1 MTPSAPGT
9 ASRRRGTRTAL
20 VLVALVA
27 LAVIAVV
34 VAGALDS
41 DGGGSGVTVPGS
53 PGGGPIEARCDLF
66 AAPSGDDGAGSGTRR
81 RPYATPQHLV
91 RALGRGETGCLRAGT
106 YEFDQLLV
114 SRPQVTLAPYR
125 DEAVTLRGG
134 IKVLPGAVGS
144 MIEGMTLNGNRG
156 AHPIGPRIYADGA
169 VLRGNEITNEHAG
182 ICVQVAR
189 FFRRPPP
196 VGVVIERNRIHDCG
210 ELPPTNHDHG
220 IYLSQARDT
229 IVRDNWIYD
238 NADRGIQQYPD
249 AQGSRITGN
258 VIYRNGEGINFSGK
272 GGLTSSHNLVTG
284 NVIADSQGGWNVY
297 SGPRG
302 PDATGN
308 VVSGNCLH
316 ADNPDDFYNSNG
328 GIEPQSR
335 NFDARDNAIADL
347 DFVDAGGLNLRLSPG
362 TRCANTVAAALREE
376 RAARDG

>member
-1 MTPSAPGT
+1 LTPSVPGT
-9 ASRRRGTRTAL
+9 ASKRRWTRTAL
-20 VLVALVA
+20 VLAALGA
-27 LAVIAVV
+27 LAVIGVV

-53 PGGGPIEARCDLF
+53 PGGGPIEARCDRF
-66 AAPSGDDGAGSGTRR
+66 AAPSGDDDAGSGTRR

-125 DEAVTLRGG
+125 DAAVTLRGG
-134 IKVLPGAVGS
+134 IKVLPGAAGS
-144 MIEGMTLNGNRG
+144 VIEGMTLNGNTG
-156 AHPIGPRIYADGA
+156 AHPIGPRIYADRA

-189 FFRRPPP
+189 YFRRPPP

-220 IYLSQARDT
+220 IYLSQARET

-249 AQGSRITGN
+249 AQGTTIVGN

-272 GGLTSSHNLVTG
+272 GGLTSSHNLV
-284 NVIADSQGGWNVY
+284 Y

-308 VVSGNCLH
+308 LVTGNCLH
-316 ADNPDDFYNSNG
+316 ADNPDDFYNSDG

-335 NFDARDNAIADL
+335 NFDARDNAIADP
-347 DFVDAGGLNLRLSPG
+347 DFVDAGGLNLRLTPG
-362 TRCANTVAAALREE
+362 TRCANTVAAAEREQ
-376 RAARDG
+376 RAGRGR

>member
-1 MTPSAPGT
+1 
-9 ASRRRGTRTAL
+9 
-20 VLVALVA
+20 
-27 LAVIAVV
+27 LAVIVV
-34 VAGALDS
+34 VVVGALDS
-41 DGGGSGVTVPGS
+41 EGGGSGVTGPGS
-53 PGGGPIEARCDLF
+53 PGGRPVEARCDLF
-66 AAPSGDDGAGSGTRR
+66 AAPSGDDGSGSGSRR
-81 RPYATPQHLV
+81 RPYATPQHLA

-106 YEFDQLLV
+106 YEFRQLLV

-125 DEAVTLRGG
+125 DEVVTLRGG
-134 IKVLPGAVGS
+134 IKLLPGAAGS
-144 MIEGMTLNGNRG
+144 VIEGMTLNGDTG

-189 FFRRPPP
+189 YFRRPSP

-210 ELPPTNHDHG
+210 EEPPTNHDHG
-220 IYLSQARDT
+220 IYLSQARET

-249 AQGSRITGN
+249 AQGTTIVGN

-308 VVSGNCLH
+308 VVTGNCVH
-316 ADNPDDFYNSNG
+316 ADNPDDFYNSGG

-335 NFDARDNAIADL
+335 NFDARDNTIADPG
-347 DFVDAGGLNLRLSPG
+347 FVDTGALDLRLNPG
-362 TRCANTVAAALREE
+362 TRCANTVAAAESREQ
-376 RAARDG
+376 AGGGG